1 MKKPFDKQ
9 EDTFIIQQKPMKIH
23 NAQSTVHHIGADTG
37 SLQHANL
44 VIRRRSGD

>member
-9 EDTFIIQQKPMKIH
+9 GDTFIIQQKPMKIH
-23 NAQSTVHHIGADTG
+23 NAQSTVHHSGADTG
-37 SLQHANL
+37 PVQHANL